1 MNGHD
6 LAGELRT
13 ILPALLFLCAAVPLA
28 SLLDATGFFTA
39 CAARLCEG
47 RDRVP
52 VLALWVLA
60 AATTAV
66 LNLDTTIVL
75 LTPLYARLAL
85 RTGSSPLALAAVPLL
100 LASLASSVLPVSN
113 LTTIIA
119 AERLDLGVGDVA
131 THTALPSLAAC
142 AVGWWCYRRRHP
154 SHLRGVAG
162 APPDRRALRVGGAVV
177 ALVLVGF
184 TLGPSI
190 GLDAW
195 IVALAADLVLI
206 ALTRR
211 VPWREVP
218 LVTAAG
224 VAAVAA
230 VVGLLPVDRLHELLV
245 GSDPWSVLVAGLGGA
260 ASANL
265 VNNLPSALW
274 SVRAIDEATWG
285 FWSWLLAINTAA
297 VLTPIGAV
305 ANLLWWR
312 IVRAEG
318 IEVDLRRYLRLVVP
332 VAAPATLA
340 ALAVLVVEQQLWG

>member
-1 MNGHD
+1 VSGQD
-6 LAGELRT
+6 LLGDLRT
-13 ILPALLFLCAAVPLA
+13 ILPALLFLCTAVPLA
-28 SLLDATGFFTA
+28 ALLDATGFFSA
-39 CAARLCEG
+39 CAAKLCGG

-85 RTGSSPLALAAVPLL
+85 RTGSSPLALAGVPLL

-119 AERLDLGVGDVA
+119 AERLELGVLDVL
-131 THTALPSLAAC
+131 THTAAPSLVAC

-154 SHLRGVAG
+154 SHLRGTDG
-162 APPDRRALRVGGAVV
+162 PPPSARALRVGGAVV
-177 ALVLVGF
+177 AFVLVGF
-184 TLGPSI
+184 TLGPSV
-190 GLDAW
+190 GVHAW
-195 IVALAADLVLI
+195 VVALVADAALVVV
-206 ALTRR
+206 TRR

-218 LVTAAG
+218 IVTAAA

-230 VVGLLPVDRLHELLV
+230 VVGLLPVHRLHDLLV
-245 GSDPWSVLVAGLGGA
+245 GTGPWSVVAAGMGGT

-274 SVRAIDEATWG
+274 SVRAVDEATWG
-285 FWSWLLAINTAA
+285 FWSWLLAINTSA
-297 VLTPIGAV
+297 VLLPIGAV

-318 IEVDLRRYLRLVVP
+318 IEVDLRGYLRLVVP
-332 VAAPATLA
+332 VAAPAAGA
-340 ALAVLVVEQQLWG
+340 ALAVLVVQQQLWG

>member
-1 MNGHD
+1 MTGHD
-6 LAGELRT
+6 LAGDLRT
-13 ILPALLFLCAAVPLA
+13 ILPALLFLCTAVPLA
-28 SLLDATGFFTA
+28 SLLDTTGFFSA

-75 LTPLYARLAL
+75 LTPLYARLAT

-119 AERLDLGVGDVA
+119 AERLELGVADVL

-142 AVGWWCYRRRHP
+142 VVGWWCYRRRHP
-154 SHLRGVAG
+154 SYLHGVDG
-162 APPDRRALRVGGAVV
+162 APADRHALRVGGVV
-177 ALVLVGF
+177 VVFVLVGF

-195 IVALAADLVLI
+195 VVALVADVVLMVM
-206 ALTRR
+206 TRR
-211 VPWREVP
+211 LPWREVP
-218 LVTAAG
+218 VATAVG

-230 VVGLLPVDRLHELLV
+230 VVGLLPVGRLHELLV
-245 GSDPWSVLVAGLGGA
+245 GADPWSVVAAGVGGA
-260 ASANL
+260 TTANL

-274 SVRAIDEATWG
+274 SVRAVDEVTWG

-297 VLTPIGAV
+297 VLVPIGAV

-318 IEVDLRRYLRLVVP
+318 VAVDLRTYLRLVVP
-332 VAAPATLA
+332 VAAPAAVA
-340 ALAVLVVEQQLWG
+340 ALAVLLVEQQLWG